1 MFAEALPLPHALS
14 DASGL
19 TLGGYRP
26 EHVREQVRRA
36 LERERL
42 DGTSGLVDLLRV
54 DLDARRRFRRS
65 IAVSVSGFFRDPHQF
80 ALLERE
86 LLPAALARDGKTRV
100 WSAGCADGS
109 ELYSIGVL
117 LHRAGALERSFL
129 LGSDVLEENLAAARR
144 GTGFG
149 AAPAQAIR
157 RRLRWEA
164 RDLLRDGP
172 APGKWQVVLCRN
184 VCIYFDRASKAALHR
199 GLADALAR
207 RGILLLGRSE
217 RVSDPA
223 SLGLERVAPS
233 AYRKV
238 A

>member
-1 MFAEALPLPHALS
+1 MLAEPLTLPQALS

-42 DGTSGLVDLLRV
+42 DAISGLVDLLRG

-65 IAVSVSGFFRDPHQF
+65 IAVSVSGLFRDPHQF

-86 LLPAALARDGKTRV
+86 LPTLLARDGKTRV

-109 ELYSIGVL
+109 ELYSVGVL
-117 LHRAGALERSFL
+117 LHRGGALERSFL
-129 LGSDVLEENLAAARR
+129 LGSDLLEENLAAART

-149 AAPAQAIR
+149 TAPVEAIR

-184 VCIYFDRASKAALHR
+184 VGIYFDRASTAALHQR
-199 GLADALAR
+199 LADAVAR

-217 RVSDPA
+217 RVADPG